1 MTQPNSPTHASRP
14 TSLSIVIPVYNEK
27 NYFLRILERVE
38 AAALPEGMARQ
49 IIIVDDHSTDGTAD
63 LVRQLGEERKDLVV
77 QCHAVNQG
85 KGAALH
91 TGFNL
96 ATGDLILVQDA
107 DFEYHP
113 ADYMKLL
120 RPILDDR
127 ADVVYGS
134 RFAGVPE
141 RRVLYYWHSIGNQFL
156 TALSNMLTNL
166 NLTDM
171 ECCYKLFRRSLL
183 DRIRLREKRFG
194 FEPEFTAKIAALGPR
209 IYEVPVSYDGRS
221 YAEGKKINWKDGLSA
236 LRCIIKYNI
245 FSRT

>member
-1 MTQPNSPTHASRP
+1 MIEPNAPSRSPKP

-27 NYFLRILERVE
+27 DYLLRIVERVE
-38 AAALPEGMARQ
+38 AATLPDGFERQ

-63 LVRQLGEERKDLVV
+63 LVRKLGEERTDLLV
-77 QCHAVNQG
+77 QCHDVNQG
-85 KGAALH
+85 KGGALH
-91 TGFNL
+91 TGFKL
-96 ATGDLILVQDA
+96 ATGDLVLIQDA
-107 DFEYHP
+107 DFEYDP

-156 TALSNMLTNL
+156 TSLSNMLTNL

-221 YAEGKKINWKDGLSA
+221 YAEGKKISWKDGLSA
-236 LRCIIKYNI
+236 LRCILKYNL
-245 FSRT
+245 FSRK